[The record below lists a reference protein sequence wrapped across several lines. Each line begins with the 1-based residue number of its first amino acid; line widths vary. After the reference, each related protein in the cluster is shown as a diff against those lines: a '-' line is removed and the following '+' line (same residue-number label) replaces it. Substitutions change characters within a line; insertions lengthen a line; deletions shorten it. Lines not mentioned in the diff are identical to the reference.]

1 MRFRMTGPA
10 QQMHAAA
17 LATIVLATA
26 GCSGSN
32 PEADG
37 AAQVA
42 VEFHEMVSSGDPS
55 GGCDLLAPA
64 VVEKLENGSA
74 GTCGEKLSALDLPPA
89 TRANETKAFGSSAQV
104 FLDEDTVFLTKTGG
118 HWKITAAGCTSRGER
133 PYGCEVDGG

>member
-1 MRFRMTGPA
+1 MRFRVWETAHRMP
-10 QQMHAAA
+10 AAA

-42 VEFHEMVSSGDPS
+42 VEFHRMLSSGDPS

-74 GTCGEKLSALDLPPA
+74 GTCGEKLSALNLPPA
-89 TRANETKAFGSSAQV
+89 TRAAEAKAFGSSA
-104 FLDEDTVFLTKTGG
+104 
-118 HWKITAAGCTSRGER
+118 
-133 PYGCEVDGG
+133 

>member
-1 MRFRMTGPA
+1 MRFRVSGTAHRMP
-10 QQMHAAA
+10 AAA

-42 VEFHEMVSSGDPS
+42 VEFHRMVSSGDPS

-74 GTCGEKLSALDLPPA
+74 GTCGEKLSALNLPPA
-89 TRANETKAFGSSAQV
+89 TRAAEAKAFGSSAQV
-104 FLDEDTVFLTKTGG
+104 FLDEDTVFLTRTGG

-133 PYGCEVDGG
+133 PYDCDVEGG

>member
-1 MRFRMTGPA
+1 MRFRMSGPA
-10 QQMHAAA
+10 QLMQVAA
-17 LATIVLATA
+17 LASMVLAVA

-32 PEADG
+32 PGADA

-55 GGCDLLAPA
+55 SGCDLLAPA

-74 GTCGEKLSALDLPPA
+74 GTCGEKLSALNLPSA
-89 TRANETKAFGSSAQV
+89 TRATESKAYGSSAQV

-118 HWKITAAGCTSRGER
+118 HWKITAAGCISRGER
-133 PYGCEVDGG
+133 PYDCEVEGG